1 MATFFNRY
9 IEDTYRYVLQAEPI
23 NGTASLQYG
32 DGEFL
37 PLLNLTGSSLFSGS
51 FTGSF
56 LSVSASVLSGSFT
69 GHHTGSFSGSTII
82 LNETGS
88 VISGSLT
95 GSFDGIGSGSFSGSF
110 EGNHYGHHSGSF
122 EGNGENLTNLR
133 TDVGTLWNTSTHTYS
148 SASANDEVVVKST
161 SHLYQ
166 NIQWNRV
173 DDILFITHSSNALYE
188 GEKLILRNTNVDE
201 LYASV
206 VSGSTDSILIISGSD
221 TGSMSGSLGAY
232 SPAFTITVSGS
243 GFDKGVTFTAPVS
256 ESVRVDSID
265 LYVEDSETNTKTITV
280 PALGT
285 SLKNRTIPMV
295 QAYNAAGTQITRI
308 SSAAVIFDTAS
319 TEYGLYKVNGGLD
332 TFGRVIITLKF

>member
-9 IEDTYRYVLQAEPI
+9 IEDTYQFVLQAEPI
-23 NGTASLQYG
+23 NGTASLQ
-32 DGEFL
+32 DGEGNFIST
-37 PLLNLTGSSLFSGS
+37 LNLTGSHLFSGSFDGELTGSFTGSVNGYFTGSTNATGS

-56 LSVSASVLSGSFT
+56 SGSK
-69 GHHTGSFSGSTII
+69 II
-82 LNETGS
+82 LSETGS
-88 VISGSLT
+88 VIT
-95 GSFDGIGSGSFSGSF
+95 GSFTGSAHGTHF
-110 EGNHYGHHSGSF
+110 GHHSGSF
-122 EGNGENLTNLR
+122 EGNGEDLTNVR
-133 TDVGTLWNTSTHTYS
+133 ADVGTLWNTSTHTYS

-161 SHLYQ
+161 SNLYQ

-173 DDILFITHSSNALYE
+173 DDIIFVTHSDNKLYE
-188 GEKLILRNTNVDE
+188 GEKLILRNANVDE

-206 VSGSTDSILIISGSD
+206 VSGSDSGTIIISGSD
-221 TGSMSGSLGAY
+221 TGSLSGSFAAY

-295 QAYNAAGTQITRI
+295 QAYNAAGTQVTRI
-308 SSAAVIFDTAS
+308 SSAAVIFDTTS
-319 TEYGLYKVNGGLD
+319 TDYGLYKVNGGLD